1 MAISQEFDARI
12 EKEMAALTADQY
24 LRAGMAYNK
33 FVKELTN
40 LIAQAKE
47 DKEQFSKA
55 KFDTAELPY
64 YYACLEKLALGHA
77 HRHTA
82 EKTEE
87 HVIKEFNEGMPVA
100 KNNKKILMG
109 MGRFVKRET
118 NDKEAIHIYKYVRK
132 GCGNVDTL
140 NDNITMSQFG
150 IRFLETASK
159 ISPDGQDITEEY
171 LTGVGSEAIRLLKLV
186 GLADAASDEKK
197 EEVDR
202 LHRIVTLCVKIRS
215 DIKFYA
221 EMAFMSNPDH
231 YSEHYASEHFRS
243 LRKNNDDIDE
253 SDIEDVIVEDVPESD
268 NPDEQPV

>member
-1 MAISQEFDARI
+1 MAITPELDDRI
-12 EKEMAALTADQY
+12 EKEMAALTPVQY

-33 FVKELTN
+33 FVKELTG

-47 DKEQFSKA
+47 DKDQMSKS

-64 YYACLEKLALGHA
+64 YYACLEKLALEHA

-87 HVIKEFNEGMPVA
+87 KVIQEFKDGMPVA
-100 KNNKKILMG
+100 EHNKKILMG
-109 MGRFVKRET
+109 MGRCVIREK

-132 GCGNVDTL
+132 GRGYVDTL

-150 IRFLETASK
+150 MRFLETASK
-159 ISPDGQDITEEY
+159 VSPDGQDITEEY
-171 LTGVGSEAIRLLKLV
+171 LTRVEKEAVNMLKLV
-186 GLADAASDEKK
+186 GLADAASDETK

-202 LHRIVTLCVKIRS
+202 LHRIVTLCVKVRS

-221 EMAFMSNPDH
+221 EMAFMSDPDH
-231 YSEHYASEHFRS
+231 YSEHYASETFRS
-243 LRKNNDDIDE
+243 LRKEKDDIEE
-253 SDIEDVIVEDVPESD
+253 SEIEDVIVEDVPESD
-268 NPDEQPV
+268 NPEEQPV